1 MKAMLLAAGRGER
14 LRPLTDRVPKALV
27 PVLGKPLIAWHL
39 ERLAAA
45 GFREAVV
52 NVAHLGEK
60 IVAAL
65 GEGERFGLS
74 LRYSREPEPLETAGG
89 IATALPLLDD
99 APFLLVNADVFCEY
113 DFRRLRGLPLGH
125 NLAHLVLVPNPAHRP
140 AGDFGL
146 VRGQARGKAEDP
158 GTPRYTYAGLAV
170 VSPLLVA
177 PVKAGTKAPLA
188 PLLYAAADRG
198 LMSGELYRGLWQDV
212 GTHERL
218 AELEARL
225 ALHHEN
231 R

>member
-14 LRPLTDRVPKALV
+14 LRPLTDSVPKALV

-45 GFREAVV
+45 GFRDAVV

-65 GEGERFGLS
+65 GDGARFGIS

-89 IATALPLLDD
+89 IATALPLLDA
-99 APFLLVNADVFCEY
+99 APFLLVNADIFCEF
-113 DFRRLRGLPLGH
+113 DFRRLRGFDLGG
-125 NLAHLVLVPNPAHRP
+125 NLAHLVLVPNPAHRA
-140 AGDFGL
+140 AGDFALRDGKVL
-146 VRGQARGKAEDP
+146 GKAA
-158 GTPRYTYAGLAV
+158 GAPRYTYAGLAV
-170 VSPLLVA
+170 VSPSLVA
-177 PVKAGTKAPLA
+177 PVPRGTKAPLA

-198 LMSGELYRGLWQDV
+198 VLGGEAYDGLWQDV
-212 GTHERL
+212 GTAERL
-218 AELEARL
+218 AELESFLRSRNE
-225 ALHHEN
+225 H